1 MPSATRTA
9 ARSRQALGTTGSLVA
24 VVLILGAV
32 KWLQQNPAVAWSLAA
47 LLLAAAAAKL
57 TLTLRRYRKRR
68 RKSGAAGGYLKLTA
82 GEFEQAVAD
91 LMTTSGATGTRIVGG
106 SGDLGADVIGYT
118 RSGRKIVA
126 QCKRYG
132 PKKPVGSP
140 DVQRFVGTAV
150 PHHHADIAV
159 LVTTSRF
166 TAPALRYASEHNV
179 LTVDG
184 AQLAEWERTGY
195 VGWL

>member
-1 MPSATRTA
+1 MPSTARAA

-24 VVLILGAV
+24 VVLVLGV
-32 KWLQQNPAVAWSLAA
+32 VRWLQQHQAVAWSLAA
-47 LLLAAAAAKL
+47 LLLAAAAAKV
-57 TLTLRRYRKRR
+57 TVAVRKYRKRR
-68 RKSGAAGGYLKLTA
+68 RKGRATGKYLALDAGR
-82 GEFEQAVAD
+82 FEQAVAA
-91 LMTTSGATGTRIVGG
+91 LMSTSGATGTRIIGG

-118 RSGRKIVA
+118 RSGRKVVV
-126 QCKRYG
+126 QCKRYDR
-132 PKKPVGSP
+132 KPVGSP

-150 PHHHADIAV
+150 PHHHADVAV

-166 TAPALRYASEHNV
+166 TVPALRYASEHSV

-184 AQLAEWERTGY
+184 EQLAEWERTGY